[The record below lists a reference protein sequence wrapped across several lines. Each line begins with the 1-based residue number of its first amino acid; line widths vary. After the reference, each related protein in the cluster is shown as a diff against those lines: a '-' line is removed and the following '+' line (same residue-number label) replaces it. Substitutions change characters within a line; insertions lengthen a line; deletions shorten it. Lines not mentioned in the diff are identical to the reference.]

1 MKARKPAILI
11 VEDDLNLALIIKDSL
26 ELNGYVVHHA
36 DNGASGMELL
46 HNEVVDLCLLDV
58 MMPTMDG
65 FELAKLIRTG
75 NQSIPIIFL
84 TARHLKEDKL
94 EAFHLGADDYLTKP
108 FHLEELL
115 HRIAVFLKRSQISTK
130 ESKSIAFGKFT
141 FQPKKY
147 LLQVNEMEIQLT
159 DKESALLQL
168 LLMHQTDVLKRSD
181 ILQQLWG
188 DDDYFM
194 GRSLDV
200 FISRLRKY
208 LQADPNI
215 SIRTIHGV
223 GFCLTVDQ

>member
-1 MKARKPAILI
+1 MTANKATILI
-11 VEDDLNLALIIKDSL
+11 VEDDHNLALIIKDSL
-26 ELNGYVVHHA
+26 EMNGYAVHHA
-36 DNGASGMELL
+36 ENGAIGMKLMQQQT
-46 HNEVVDLCLLDV
+46 VDLCLLDV

-65 FELAKLIRTG
+65 FELAKLIRSS

-94 EAFHLGADDYLTKP
+94 EAFRIGADDYLTKP
-108 FHLEELL
+108 FHLEELV
-115 HRIAVFLKRSQISTK
+115 HRIAVFLKRSHISVQDP
-130 ESKSIAFGKFT
+130 KSLAFGKYT
-141 FQPKKY
+141 FLPKKY
-147 LLQVNEMEIQLT
+147 LLQVDEMEIQLT

-168 LLMHQTDVLKRSD
+168 LLSHQGAVIKRSD

-215 SIRTIHGV
+215 SIRTIHSV
-223 GFCLTVDQ
+223 GFTLEVDK